1 MIHVSLPFTLF
12 HRGPNHHLTVLSTP
26 DRVLPQPENNRRPGY
41 RLTALRQHEKRIPR
55 PNSLDN
61 GKLRGTM
68 SKFSKGFLAHPKH
81 WVGSTP
87 RITVSTPRRSW
98 IAMAAGPTQRIRR
111 VLEVLEKEFP
121 DASCSLNFTNPLELL
136 VATILSAQCTDERV
150 NQVTKDLFKKYRTAR
165 DYATVPLT
173 ELEKDIQSTG
183 FYRNKARNIRECCR
197 ILDEKYGGKVPPS
210 MDDLVTLPGVGRK
223 TANVV
228 LGTAYGIPSGVV
240 VDTHVARISQRLGL
254 TTEKDP
260 EKIEQ
265 DLMRLVPQD
274 QWIPFGHRMIKH
286 GRKYCTAKKP
296 RCSECP
302 MNSFCPKIGVEG
314 NTKSPGKTDS
324 SSESKRG
331 KRATSR
337 SRRES

>member
-1 MIHVSLPFTLF
+1 MA
-12 HRGPNHHLTVLSTP
+12 G
-26 DRVLPQPENNRRPGY
+26 
-41 RLTALRQHEKRIPR
+41 
-55 PNSLDN
+55 
-61 GKLRGTM
+61 
-68 SKFSKGFLAHPKH
+68 
-81 WVGSTP
+81 
-87 RITVSTPRRSW
+87 RS
-98 IAMAAGPTQRIRR
+98 TQRIRQ

-165 DYATVPLT
+165 DYATVPLN

-274 QWIPFGHRMIKH
+274 QWIPFSHRMIKH

-302 MNSFCPKIGVEG
+302 MNSFCPKIGVEE
-314 NTKSPGKTDS
+314 NTKSAGKTDS
-324 SSESKRG
+324 SAESKRG

-337 SRRES
+337 SRRKT